1 MSNGRYF
8 VIDAGD
14 AKYAPYVIEEVEER
28 DVVQAKKDWQD
39 EPNIV
44 IARIIW
50 ESESEVTP
58 VTYAAP
64 EGECLD
70 DYLK

>member
-1 MSNGRYF
+1 MSNGRYL
-8 VIDAGD
+8 VIDNGD
-14 AKYAPYVIEEVEER
+14 SKYAPYVIEEIDER
-28 DVVQAKKDWQD
+28 DVITAKKDWQD

-44 IARIIW
+44 IARVIW
-50 ESESEVTP
+50 ESESEVIP
-58 VTYAAP
+58 VVHATP